1 MPVSPESALPL
12 RVLFVDDSELDV
24 ELAARAL
31 RQSGHR
37 IEWTRVET
45 GAAMEEQLAQG
56 GWDVVICDHNM
67 PEFDSVSALALLQS
81 RGGDLPFVIVSG
93 MIPDDIAIEAMRRG
107 ARDFVSKDN
116 LSRLAPVVEREIR
129 EAGNRAAL
137 RQAQASLE
145 HLLRFDPL
153 TGIAN
158 VDFLLEHLE
167 HRSAPEQAPF
177 LLLLVDINRF
187 RKIMHGMGMVLAN
200 RVLRAVARR
209 LSALI
214 GEDDFVARASSDR
227 FALVLSGIADP
238 AGAEAWFERL
248 REAFAAG
255 FSIQGQDL
263 YLTCSIGAALHPRS
277 ADKENE
283 GLDLMQ
289 HAEAALETAKRAGPG
304 QARLFH
310 ERMAQPEK
318 GRLVLEAALYHALV
332 NHEFV
337 LHYQPQVDLA
347 TGRITG
353 VEALLRWQSPERG
366 LVSPLEFIPLLEET
380 GLIVPVGE
388 WVLGE
393 ACRQSVKWAQ
403 AGHHDLRVAVNL
415 SALQFQQPRLAE
427 SVAMVIQRSGADPR
441 NIELEIT
448 ENIAMN
454 QEEEVLDTLQQ
465 LRDIGVSLAIDD
477 FGTGYSSLSYLQ
489 QFPVNR
495 LKIDQSFVRG
505 PAAGSDLS
513 IARAIVAMGTS
524 LGLEV
529 IAEGVETADQRS
541 RLQECGCGEGQGY
554 HFARPAL
561 PEDLAPALAQ
571 WR

>member
-1 MPVSPESALPL
+1 
-12 RVLFVDDSELDV
+12 
-24 ELAARAL
+24 
-31 RQSGHR
+31 
-37 IEWTRVET
+37 
-45 GAAMEEQLAQG
+45 
-56 GWDVVICDHNM
+56 
-67 PEFDSVSALALLQS
+67 
-81 RGGDLPFVIVSG
+81 
-93 MIPDDIAIEAMRRG
+93 
-107 ARDFVSKDN
+107 
-116 LSRLAPVVEREIR
+116 
-129 EAGNRAAL
+129 
-137 RQAQASLE
+137 
-145 HLLRFDPL
+145 
-153 TGIAN
+153 
-158 VDFLLEHLE
+158 
-167 HRSAPEQAPF
+167 
-177 LLLLVDINRF
+177 
-187 RKIMHGMGMVLAN
+187 
-200 RVLRAVARR
+200 
-209 LSALI
+209 
-214 GEDDFVARASSDR
+214 
-227 FALVLSGIADP
+227 
-238 AGAEAWFERL
+238 
-248 REAFAAG
+248 
-255 FSIQGQDL
+255 
-263 YLTCSIGAALHPRS
+263 
-277 ADKENE
+277 
-283 GLDLMQ
+283 MQ

-393 ACRQSVKWAQ
+393 ACRQSVRWAQ

-541 RLQECGCGEGQGY
+541 RLQECGCSEGQGY

>member
-1 MPVSPESALPL
+1 M

-158 VDFLLEHLE
+158 VDFLLEHLEHLE

-353 VEALLRWQSPERG
+353 VEALLRWRSPERG

-393 ACRQSVKWAQ
+393 ACRQSVKWTQ

-465 LRDIGVSLAIDD
+465 LRNIGVSLAIDD

-541 RLQECGCGEGQGY
+541 RLQDCGCSEGQGY